1 MALDGSKRDH
11 ARAVMAL
18 DQRAATVQQ
27 QEAAMAEAKAAA
39 ATKSKEL
46 DLREVGTTIE
56 LCCICVKAAAA
67 TKLMEAGSA
76 RRGNQITV

>member
-1 MALDGSKRDH
+1 MANKQQFHPQPCLKHLLQAAEQIEVAQMALDGSKRDH

-46 DLREVGTTIE
+46 DLREVGTT
-56 LCCICVKAAAA
+56 
-67 TKLMEAGSA
+67 
-76 RRGNQITV
+76 

>member
-46 DLREVGTTIE
+46 DLREVGTTLE
-56 LCCICVKAAAA
+56 FCCIYVKAAAA

-76 RRGNQITV
+76 

>member
-11 ARAVMAL
+11 ARAVMVL

-46 DLREVGTTIE
+46 DLREVGTTPE
-56 LCCICVKAAAA
+56 FCCMGAKAVAAA
-67 TKLMEAGSA
+67 K
-76 RRGNQITV
+76 

>member
-27 QEAAMAEAKAAA
+27 QEAAMAEIKAAA

-46 DLREVGTTIE
+46 DLREVGTTPE
-56 LCCICVKAAAA
+56 VAAWV
-67 TKLMEAGSA
+67 L
-76 RRGNQITV
+76 RV